1 MSKLFSTILL
11 SIILLMLVVGIV
23 GATKANG
30 NLPTPGENEDA
41 GKSSAPGA
49 MPGAG
54 EDDDPGIGNT
64 GDVST
69 DPKDKAKAD
78 ENADEKGKENSRDG
92 TPPGG
97 IGPIDIPEFSTIGM
111 LAAGAA
117 AGLGYL
123 YMRKRRK

>member
-11 SIILLMLVVGIV
+11 SMILLMLVVGV
-23 GATKANG
+23 VNGDANV

-41 GKSSAPGA
+41 GKRSAPGA
-49 MPGAG
+49 MPSHG
-54 EDDDPGIGNT
+54 EDDDPGIGSEGPVET
-64 GDVST
+64 PDTPAGEEAAPQGEES
-69 DPKDKAKAD
+69 
-78 ENADEKGKENSRDG
+78 SREG
-92 TPPGG
+92 TPPS
-97 IGPIDIPEFSTIGM
+97 GPVPDIPEFSTIGM